1 MKVFYSEH
9 AGSEYDYILYD
20 ILSNVEKEVELFNK
34 TTLLSLSNRTDI
46 IKHNILVVNDD
57 CKLEDIIR
65 VAKHIQPRVIIY
77 LSDETGTHQ
86 DRMIIEQYTPVFFR
100 QYNHKHYTYGPNN
113 YQMPLGYLKYYLN
126 GKCSSTLCSSILHPK
141 KMSDRTINCS
151 FIGTPKS
158 DRFQMLNLFYAN
170 MKNTRLIPVNNN
182 WNFEKMPVSQ
192 QTCFE
197 TYSNSIFVING
208 RGNCSLDCFRI
219 YEAIVAG
226 AIPVVVGS
234 SDEINT
240 TFYYNNK
247 RVPFIHE
254 ESWEKALVR
263 CNDLLKDVG
272 ALQRL
277 QDELLTWWKDQHTT
291 IHSLIQTALSI

>member
-9 AGSEYDYILYD
+9 AGSEYDYILND
-20 ILSNVEKEVELFNK
+20 ILSNIEKDVELFNK
-34 TTLLSLSNRTDI
+34 TTLLSLVNRTDN
-46 IKHNILVVNDD
+46 IKHTILVVNDD
-57 CKLEDIIR
+57 CKLEDIVA

-86 DRMIIEQYTPVFFR
+86 DRMMIEQYTPVFFR
-100 QYNHKHYTYGPNN
+100 QYNHKHYTYGSNN
-113 YQMPLGYLKYYLN
+113 YQLPLGYLKYYLK
-126 GKCSSTLCSSILHPK
+126 GKCSSIPK
-141 KMSDRTINCS
+141 KMAERTINCS

-158 DRFQMLNLFYAN
+158 DRVHMLNLFYAN
-170 MKNTRLIPVNNN
+170 MKNTMFVPVKNN
-182 WNFEKMPVSQ
+182 WNFENMPVSQ

-234 SDEINT
+234 KEEINT
-240 TFYYNNK
+240 TFHYNNK
-247 RVPFIHE
+247 RPPLIYE
-254 ESWEKALVR
+254 ESWEKAFVR
-263 CNDLLKDVG
+263 CNTLLGNLG
-272 ALQRL
+272 ALQEL
-277 QDELLTWWKDQHTT
+277 QNELLTWWKDQHTT
-291 IHSLIQTALSI
+291 IHSLIQTALSV

>member
-1 MKVFYSEH
+1 MKVFYTEH

-20 ILSNVEKEVELFNK
+20 ILSNIEKDVELFNK
-34 TTLLSLSNRTDI
+34 TNLLSLLNRTDI
-46 IKHNILVVNDD
+46 TTQHTILVVNDD
-57 CKLEDIIR
+57 CKLEDIVS

-86 DRMIIEQYTPVFFR
+86 DRMIIEQYTPVFLR

-126 GKCSSTLCSSILHPK
+126 GKCSSTLHPK
-141 KMSDRTINCS
+141 KMAERTINCS

-170 MKNTRLIPVNNN
+170 MKNTMLVPVNNN

-226 AIPVVVGS
+226 SIPVVVGS
-234 SDEINT
+234 VEEINT

-263 CNDLLKDVG
+263 CNTLLG
-272 ALQRL
+272 HPTALQEL
-277 QDELLTWWKDQHTT
+277 QDELLTWWKEQHTT
-291 IHSLIQTALSI
+291 IHSMIQTALSV